1 VKTKKKKKKKKKK
14 LAADLTDD
22 ELLAKV
28 KKLADGEDDDDE
40 EEEEEEPEE
49 EDPGPPPPP
58 PRPPVKVTF
67 AIDMETNFGD
77 HLAIV
82 GKHPLLGEWVPSKGV
97 PMDWVEGAR
106 SNRIDSIR
114 RDAILLVSRWETL
127 PRRAFP
133 FIIPPH
139 LTSRLASS
147 SSSTHSAGT
156 RWTATVYLP
165 EFSLLQY
172 KYVVRSGWNP
182 NGEARWQGGPD
193 RIVATGN
200 HHTEQSLRDV
210 WTDGDW
216 GAENPTCKALNA
228 AMGAFDEA
236 RPMHRSPYDPVRDV
250 NVDP

>member
-28 KKLADGEDDDDE
+28 KKLADGEDDDEE

-97 PMDWVEGAR
+97 PMDWVEGANDR
-106 SNRIDSIR
+106 FDS
-114 RDAILLVSRWETL
+114 
-127 PRRAFP
+127 PRTG
-133 FIIPPH
+133 PH
-139 LTSRLASS
+139 TAAS
-147 SSSTHSAGT
+147 A
-156 RWTATVYLP
+156 W
-165 EFSLLQY
+165 
-172 KYVVRSGWNP
+172 
-182 NGEARWQGGPD
+182 
-193 RIVATGN
+193 
-200 HHTEQSLRDV
+200 
-210 WTDGDW
+210 
-216 GAENPTCKALNA
+216 
-228 AMGAFDEA
+228 
-236 RPMHRSPYDPVRDV
+236 
-250 NVDP
+250 